1 MVARGWGEDEG
12 EGRVREFWMDM
23 YTLLH
28 FKWITTK
35 DLLNSTE
42 NSADVMWQPG
52 WEGSLGENGYMYMHG

>member
-42 NSADVMWQPG
+42 NSADVMW
-52 WEGSLGENGYMYMHG
+52 